1 MMRKVV
7 AVGKPFMV
15 RNVANTLVLA
25 SAVVLAGCGDSSFT
39 QRESPANSYKDYREV
54 NQNNSAVIGV
64 GKPISS
70 RQMKANATINIKGDY
85 DLDTVMEKIAGNYNV
100 AIRWGAGVRRSVGKS
115 VVINTLTFDEARS
128 YIEDVFDVQI
138 IREGDRRLLVMP
150 SASEPRLKVFNPGDG
165 VTLAQAIKGLAEQ
178 CNYNLVISEN
188 KAQLSTIRV
197 TSSLKNVTCSD
208 AFDALLNPHGL
219 SLVNEGEYYTVGG
232 LPQRQWTV
240 ELYEPERTEELEVN
254 ASSDFSSAGSEDGG
268 STASAGGRNTVT
280 VSYERNLWKDLEE
293 DLQGIIDASCDP
305 RAFELSSSGSDSSAA
320 ALLPPPEDTSS
331 TGGDGA
337 AAADSSAA
345 AADAA
350 AAAPV
355 ASASSGESMGD
366 AEKVVKCGYV
376 RINKSVGLVQMRG
389 SRAVLE
395 QANEVIRRVQDIA
408 SRRILLEA
416 RVLAVTR
423 RRNFDQ
429 KGKIG
434 AGFGD
439 PNENDNFGIATQ
451 GSITATIADEIASL
465 SDSGTGTGGL
475 LYRSK
480 NLDAIVSLLERYGTT
495 YELMHPMLE
504 LMDRQRATLIDGRNE
519 KYFIVQTTTDSE
531 TNSTSS
537 GVQERNQFLG
547 LQFSAAAQ
555 VSGDPETPHTISLQI
570 PITSQAGTV
579 AIPLGDASGST
590 AGVAPIAN
598 TRLIDQKV
606 RVRDGE
612 IKVIGGLTKT
622 LAVDTEKGIPLLRE
636 IPAFGKLA
644 NEESLTYEQVEFV
657 VLLQVR
663 RLD

>member
-15 RNVANTLVLA
+15 RNVASTLVLA
-25 SAVVLAGCGDSSFT
+25 GAVALAGCGDASFV
-39 QRESPANSYKDYREV
+39 QRESPTNAFKDYKDE
-54 NQNNSAVIGV
+54 NLNNSAVIGI

-70 RQMKANATINIKGDY
+70 RQMKANATISVKGDY
-85 DLDTVMEKIAGNYNV
+85 DLDTVMEKVAGNYNV
-100 AIRWGAGVRRSVGKS
+100 AIRWGAGVRRSVGKT
-115 VVINTLTFDEARS
+115 VVINALTFDEARS

-178 CNYNLVISEN
+178 CSYNLVISDN

-232 LPQRQWTV
+232 LPQRQWSV

-268 STASAGGRNTVT
+268 STASAGGRNTIT
-280 VSYERNLWKDLEE
+280 ISYERNLWQDLQQ

-305 RAFELSSSGSDSSAA
+305 RAFEIASSGSADAGA
-320 ALLPPPEDTSS
+320 ALLPPPEDGS
-331 TGGDGA
+331 DA
-337 AAADSSAA
+337 AETEAT
-345 AADAA
+345 ADAA
-350 AAAPV
+350 APAAAAPAAE
-355 ASASSGESMGD
+355 ASSSSGESTMAEG
-366 AEKVVKCGYV
+366 EKVVKCGYV

-389 SRAVLE
+389 PRAVLD

-429 KGKIG
+429 KSKIG
-434 AGFGD
+434 AGFGN
-439 PNENDNFGIATQ
+439 PGENDNFGIATQ

-465 SDSGTGTGGL
+465 TDSSTGTGGFI
-475 LYRSK
+475 YNSK
-480 NLDAIVSLLERYGTT
+480 NLDAVVSLLERFGTT

-555 VSGDPETPHTISLQI
+555 VSADADTPHTISLQI

-644 NEESLTYEQVEFV
+644 NEESISYEQVEFV